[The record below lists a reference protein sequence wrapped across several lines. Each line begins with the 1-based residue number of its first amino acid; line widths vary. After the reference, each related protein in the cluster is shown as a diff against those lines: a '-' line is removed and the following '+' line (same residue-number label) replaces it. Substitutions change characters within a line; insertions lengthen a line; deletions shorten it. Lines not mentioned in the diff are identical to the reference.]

1 MSNNFNSSAGVVV
14 VSGFHTSSV
23 AVGNQI
29 RVILMNRVVQ
39 ADQASVMKHLIL
51 VDGQSHPYVGLAFD
65 C

>member
-1 MSNNFNSSAGVVV
+1 MYFSGSDMSNNFNSSAGVVV

-39 ADQASVMKHLIL
+39 ADQAVCDEAPDVS
-51 VDGQSHPYVGLAFD
+51 
-65 C
+65 